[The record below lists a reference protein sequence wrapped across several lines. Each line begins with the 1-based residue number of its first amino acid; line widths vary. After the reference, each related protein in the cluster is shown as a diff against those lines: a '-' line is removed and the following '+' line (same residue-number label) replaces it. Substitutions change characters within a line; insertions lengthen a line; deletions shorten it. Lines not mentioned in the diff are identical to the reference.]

1 MKKSL
6 SISLFYFL
14 QFASN
19 VLGKNSIESSLHE
32 SIDANEAQVEN
43 DSEGDEEKYFS
54 LNLLDNKHF
63 DFASG
68 LEPLSEII
76 LDVSGKLRHRTNIYS
91 KIIKNPDNVPD
102 DHIEKINEY
111 QKKIKSKNK
120 QIKRYEAKKQKN
132 LSKQKEIGDNLRKIY
147 ILVKEA
153 YISVQNG
160 TNINEI
166 TKSGKRSKRKRQ
178 NYRYI

>member
-19 VLGKNSIESSLHE
+19 VLGKNFIESSLHE

-43 DSEGDEEKYFS
+43 DSEGGEEKYFS
-54 LNLLDNKHF
+54 LNLLDNKLF

-76 LDVSGKLRHRTNIYS
+76 LDESV
-91 KIIKNPDNVPD
+91 
-102 DHIEKINEY
+102 
-111 QKKIKSKNK
+111 KNK
-120 QIKRYEAKKQKN
+120 IQLLENNSLLKQY
-132 LSKQKEIGDNLRKIY
+132 DNLKISLLY
-147 ILVKEA
+147 YRGELADILEMINDQLNLKVKLQVKILFLVFLNHCFKLWEL
-153 YISVQNG
+153 
-160 TNINEI
+160 
-166 TKSGKRSKRKRQ
+166 K
-178 NYRYI
+178 

>member
-1 MKKSL
+1 MLALTSKTLVKKRLNMKKSL

-19 VLGKNSIESSLHE
+19 SSLHE
-32 SIDANEAQVEN
+32 SIDANEAQVENDSEGGEEKYFSLNLLDNKLFDFATQVEN

-76 LDVSGKLRHRTNIYS
+76 LDVSGKLIRYYS
-91 KIIKNPDNVPD
+91 
-102 DHIEKINEY
+102 
-111 QKKIKSKNK
+111 
-120 QIKRYEAKKQKN
+120 
-132 LSKQKEIGDNLRKIY
+132 
-147 ILVKEA
+147 
-153 YISVQNG
+153 
-160 TNINEI
+160 
-166 TKSGKRSKRKRQ
+166 
-178 NYRYI
+178 